1 MEVKLSKT
9 ELKGYDEAFSGM
21 TEQEGT
27 QEMVVPDTLP
37 DIGAVV
43 CTNGT
48 PLIRSKDLSEGQL
61 RMEVNVPARI
71 VCRPED
77 GQGVYALEVN
87 IPLTVVMENTGIH
100 EKSLCVSG
108 LCLNAL
114 ETRVLNP
121 RKVSVRAVV
130 GASARC
136 FLPEIISVLG
146 APEEPQE
153 GQINMQEREI
163 SFTPVCAVTEKTFVL
178 VDKFALPAGVR
189 LLGQQTR
196 LEVGEINP
204 VGTKLVVKGSAKS
217 CLLYSTGEDKIGTA
231 EFSTD
236 FSQIIEAEEL
246 PETVFPEI
254 ALLLSSAYYDVSGEN
269 RTGKME
275 LHLVAQA
282 VVYGKRSAVCL
293 TDAYSNRCALTVETG
308 RCTTG
313 GIQSEQTLRETL
325 RETLQTPQPVSEI
338 VQGCAALCAPRA
350 EDGALTVPVT
360 VCIYYRS
367 ADGSL
372 NAVRRSV
379 QARFSA
385 QLPAGETAIPVSVG
399 VGMLTLAPDGTGVE
413 VLLPLEL
420 RIFVEETEE
429 LSCVTAITCEEG
441 AAPDFSDRPSLVIE
455 RAGADRDLWA
465 AAREN
470 GSTVQGILDANGL
483 EDAAVV
489 VPGQMLLIPKMA

>member
-1 MEVKLSKT
+1 
-9 ELKGYDEAFSGM
+9 
-21 TEQEGT
+21 
-27 QEMVVPDTLP
+27 
-37 DIGAVV
+37 
-43 CTNGT
+43 
-48 PLIRSKDLSEGQL
+48 
-61 RMEVNVPARI
+61 
-71 VCRPED
+71 
-77 GQGVYALEVN
+77 
-87 IPLTVVMENTGIH
+87 
-100 EKSLCVSG
+100 
-108 LCLNAL
+108 
-114 ETRVLNP
+114 
-121 RKVSVRAVV
+121 
-130 GASARC
+130 
-136 FLPEIISVLG
+136 
-146 APEEPQE
+146 
-153 GQINMQEREI
+153 
-163 SFTPVCAVTEKTFVL
+163 
-178 VDKFALPAGVR
+178 
-189 LLGQQTR
+189 
-196 LEVGEINP
+196 
-204 VGTKLVVKGSAKS
+204 
-217 CLLYSTGEDKIGTA
+217 
-231 EFSTD
+231 
-236 FSQIIEAEEL
+236 
-246 PETVFPEI
+246 
-254 ALLLSSAYYDVSGEN
+254 
-269 RTGKME
+269 
-275 LHLVAQA
+275 
-282 VVYGKRSAVCL
+282 VYGKRSAVCL

-338 VQGCAALCAPRA
+338 VQGCAAFCAPRA
-350 EDGALTVPVT
+350 EDGALTFPVT

-399 VGMLTLAPDGTGVE
+399 AGTLTLAPDGTGVE

-441 AAPDFSDRPSLVIE
+441 AEPDFSDRPSLVIE

-483 EDAAVV
+483 EDAAAV